1 MTKTVVESD
10 KNAAFWMKGVNLSD
24 ESVMLFMFKNEKV
37 GIMSKIVDSSG
48 TLSLSPGKDGPS
60 VFYITNYLSKR
71 HLEELR
77 IDLSDL
83 RDIERRQLED
93 LHLSYAD
100 IFSRGKRDICKYIAG
115 VQHHILLNFRDY
127 SSQTTCSQ
135 SHSSSLI
142 YSLITNLSSSY

>member
-10 KNAAFWMKGVNLSD
+10 KNAAFWVKGVNLSD

-37 GIMSKIVDSSG
+37 GIMSKIVNSSG

-93 LHLSYAD
+93 LHLSY
-100 IFSRGKRDICKYIAG
+100 IFLMLISFREARCT
-115 VQHHILLNFRDY
+115 LNWREF
-127 SSQTTCSQ
+127 SFKMS
-135 SHSSSLI
+135 
-142 YSLITNLSSSY
+142 